1 MDDYYV
7 QGKISLLDCMRQQF
21 ALVSTKKSIILDELD
36 KEIDLRDGFTDF
48 VGLCLV
54 NGAKIVIVSAG
65 IDFVIEHFLRRLG
78 IEKQVSIYSASTY
91 DEDGHLT
98 FRFPPLLMP
107 DSKTFKDDAVLQW
120 KRDGYQVIYFGDG
133 MPDTEACAIS
143 DHRFAVRC
151 RRLES
156 ELAKRGLPFMSFVDF
171 RDVIPHMKAILE

>member
-1 MDDYYV
+1 
-7 QGKISLLDCMRQQF
+7 MRQQF

-36 KEIDLRDGFTDF
+36 KEIDIRDGFTDL
-48 VGLCLV
+48 VELCRAG
-54 NGAKIVIVSAG
+54 GAKFVIVSAG

-78 IEKQVSIYSASTY
+78 VEKKVTVYSASTY
-91 DEDGHLT
+91 DEDGHLA

-107 DSKTFKDDAVLQW
+107 GSRTFKDDVVLQW
-120 KRDGYQVIYFGDG
+120 KKEGYHVTYFGDG

-143 DHRFAVRC
+143 DHRFAVRS

-171 RDVIPHMKAILE
+171 RDVIPYMVGILGRGTVDSFPHQS